1 MKNLFATVALCAGLF
16 SAAQA
21 APLTYNVSRSIGAGG
36 SVVGSITT
44 DGTLGV
50 LNTANVTGWTLSI
63 DAGNGDGAFVLLG
76 GVNSNLLLVGT
87 LLSADADSIDFDFS
101 GSNGFALF
109 QNPSNG
115 SGINWWCV
123 EGFNSG
129 CAGTGVGETVAR
141 VNGPTHELIRV
152 SESIATIGG
161 GNNVPEPGTLAL
173 LGLALT
179 TAGLMRR
186 RQA

>member
-1 MKNLFATVALCAGLF
+1 MKNFFATVALCAGLV
-16 SAAQA
+16 SAVQA

-36 SVVGSITT
+36 SVVGTITT

-50 LNTANVTGWTLSI
+50 LTTANVTGWTLSI
-63 DAGNGDGAFVLLG
+63 DDGDGSGAFVLLG
-76 GVNSNLLLVGT
+76 GVNSNLLVTGT
-87 LLSADADSIDFDFS
+87 LLTADADSIDFDFS

-109 QNPSNG
+109 QNPGIG

-123 EGFNSG
+123 EGSSSN
-129 CAGTGVGETVAR
+129 CAGTGVGETVNR
-141 VNGPTHELIRV
+141 SGSPTHEAIRV
-152 SESIATIGG
+152 SQSIATIG